1 MTSPG
6 RSTLSLPAMH
16 IRLHLLPLL
25 ILAAAGC
32 GETRGAAPG
41 PEPSAAVQ
49 ALAAPIRSE
58 PGQREGILLAVN
70 TWDEGGYGLDP
81 IAIVTPGGLRN
92 VWDVEVDSLFS
103 GRYYRPGMRYAV
115 RVAGEPVGEA
125 SVIGMMEPGC
135 SERIANAA
143 VTTTRAMPSRWNGLA
158 SDVFGAASARP
169 LMRAATAQE
178 QAIVNALA
186 DSVHLTRGVPANLLA
201 NAEREGLLAVT
212 VAGVADPVLVG
223 SANVRAQRGGLEH
236 VRATMVVAERR
247 GGAYHP
253 VYVFYADEDED
264 EMARRSLLDVA
275 DLDGDG
281 VPEMI
286 TRGMFYEG
294 WGYIILQR
302 GPDGWTEIYDGGGG
316 GC

>member
-1 MTSPG
+1 MRPAAILLLFA
-6 RSTLSLPAMH
+6 LS
-16 IRLHLLPLL
+16 
-25 ILAAAGC
+25 AAC
-32 GETRGAAPG
+32 GEPRGTAPG
-41 PEPSAAVQ
+41 PEPSAALQ
-49 ALAAPIRSE
+49 APAAAIPSE
-58 PGQREGILLAVN
+58 PRQREGILLAVN

-92 VWDVEVDSLFS
+92 VWDVEADSVFS
-103 GRYYRPGMRYAV
+103 GRYYRPGTRYAV
-115 RVAGEPVGEA
+115 RVAGEPVGQA
-125 SVIGMMEPGC
+125 SVIGMLEPGC

-143 VTTTRAMPSRWNGLA
+143 VTTTRAMPVRWKGLA
-158 SDVFGAASARP
+158 SDVFGAPSARP

-186 DSVHLTRGVPANLLA
+186 DSIHLARGVPANLLA
-201 NAEREGLLAVT
+201 GAEREGLLAVT
-212 VAGVADPVLVG
+212 VAGADDPVLVG
-223 SANVRAQRGGLEH
+223 SANVRAQRGGFEH

-247 GGAYHP
+247 GGAYRP
-253 VYVFYADEDED
+253 VYVFYADEDEA

-294 WGYIILQR
+294 WGYIILER